1 MRLNWFYRTALGVYT
16 CALMYVFLYG
26 PRSWRDVHA
35 LQAKI
40 DIVNTQCA
48 EKKAIVAKLEAE
60 EQSWHTNDFLKER
73 IAREELQMARSGDT
87 VFYR

>member
-1 MRLNWFYRTALGVYT
+1 MRLNWLYRSVLAVYT
-16 CALMYVFLYG
+16 CALVYIFFYG

-40 DIVNTQCA
+40 AVVSAQCA
-48 EKKAIVAKLEAE
+48 EKKAIVAQLEAE
-60 EQSWHTNDFLKER
+60 EKSWHTNNFLKER
-73 IAREELQMARSGDT
+73 IAREELQMARAGDT